1 MLPTYSFSEIKNIIR
16 SFDLTEIEL
25 LNDLVHEE
33 IDCYV
38 TYESRAIFRL
48 ILVQKKAISR
58 NEVQLEYLLAY
69 N

>member
-1 MLPTYSFSEIKNIIR
+1 MLPTYSFSDIKNIIR

-25 LNDLVHEE
+25 LNNLVQEE
-33 IDCYV
+33 IVCYPA
-38 TYESRAIFRL
+38 YESRAILRL